1 MLLITETGFAILFSP
16 FIHVLNFL
24 HNKESNL
31 YPNTVFTI
39 RKLFNTNPLSLHTI
53 LLLLLLYSKY
63 CVSNL

>member
-16 FIHVLNFL
+16 FIHMLNFL
-24 HNKESNL
+24 HNELNL

-39 RKLFNTNPLSLHTI
+39 RKFFNTNPLSLHTI